1 MQNDTIAVGGGR
13 RVVKIKQLRECWP
26 SLRVYLV
33 ASKWCAIEEIKL
45 DTILKI
51 VTKIHILRSR
61 AS

>member
-1 MQNDTIAVGGGR
+1 MQNDTIAVGDGR
-13 RVVKIKQLRECWP
+13 RVVKIKQLRECWS

-33 ASKWCAIEEIKL
+33 ASERCAIEGIKL

-51 VTKIHILRSR
+51 VAKMHILKSH